1 MKNIKEKLNNLT
13 DKQRKK
19 LYYLVVGII
28 IVGLIAGLSFAWFSA
43 TVSGNDE
50 AKSDVV
56 ETANLSIIYT
66 NRNEI
71 KGENIL
77 PG

>member
-1 MKNIKEKLNNLT
+1 M
-13 DKQRKK
+13 
-19 LYYLVVGII
+19 VGII

>member
-1 MKNIKEKLNNLT
+1 MVE
-13 DKQRKK
+13 
-19 LYYLVVGII
+19 II

-50 AKSDVV
+50 AKSYVV

-77 PG
+77 PGALVK